1 MPISK
6 KDALDYH
13 SSPRPGKIEITP
25 TKPCRTQRDLGLAY
39 TPGVAEPCLAI
50 QSNPHDAFKY
60 TGRGNLVAV
69 VTNGT
74 AVLGLGDIGALA
86 GKPVMEGK
94 AVLFK
99 RFAGI
104 DVFDIEVGSKNP
116 DDVIKVCQ
124 LLEPTFGGI
133 NLEDIKAPECF
144 YIEETLKKTMK
155 IPVIH
160 DDQHGT
166 AIITGAALINALEV
180 AGKDVGKIKV
190 VINGAGASGIACA
203 EHYVCLGVKRENIF
217 MCDTKGVIYKGRT
230 AGMNPYKEK
239 FAQDT
244 PFRTLADAVRGADV
258 LVGLSVK
265 GAFTPAMIQ
274 SMAPRPL
281 VFAMANPDPEIT
293 YEEMKASRSDVLAA
307 TGRSDYPNQINNVLG
322 FPFIFRGALDV
333 RATAIN
339 EEMKLAASHALA
351 DLAKEDVPDS
361 VCRAY
366 GVEHI
371 AFGPDYI
378 VPKPFDP
385 RVLVWEASAVAEA
398 AMRTGVAQ
406 EPVDLAEYREQ
417 LEKRLS
423 KSHEIMRTFTR
434 KAQTAPQ
441 RVVFPEGNHEKVLRA
456 CHILV
461 EEKIAQPILL
471 GNEDSIRCKA
481 EKLGVSLESMTLVDS
496 ENSNLREAYA
506 QEYYKIRQRRGVTP
520 SEAHELIGN
529 RNLFGSMMVHMGDA
543 DALVSGV
550 AQHYPETIRPAL
562 QVVGVREGIHRVSG
576 LYILLTRKGDL
587 LFLADCSV
595 NIDPNAEDLAEIAI
609 CAADAARQF
618 QVEPRVAMLSFSN
631 FGSTQHPYCE
641 KVRKAT
647 ELLKA
652 REPLLMVDGE
662 MMADTAVTP
671 EMLQQDY
678 PFSTLKGAA
687 NVLIFPDLQSANT
700 AYKLLMRLGGAEAI
714 GPLLMGMSKPVYV
727 LPRGAD
733 VEDIVNI
740 ASIAVVDAQGAY
752 EHQPELKTLQTPVA
766 AD

>member
-1 MPISK
+1 M
-6 KDALDYH
+6 
-13 SSPRPGKIEITP
+13 
-25 TKPCRTQRDLGLAY
+25 
-39 TPGVAEPCLAI
+39 
-50 QSNPHDAFKY
+50 
-60 TGRGNLVAV
+60 
-69 VTNGT
+69 
-74 AVLGLGDIGALA
+74 
-86 GKPVMEGK
+86 
-94 AVLFK
+94 
-99 RFAGI
+99 
-104 DVFDIEVGSKNP
+104 
-116 DDVIKVCQ
+116 IKVCQ

-180 AGKDVGKIKV
+180 ANKDASKIKV

-203 EHYVCLGVKRENIF
+203 EHYVCLGVKKENIF
-217 MCDTKGVIYKGRT
+217 LCDTKGVVYKGRKE
-230 AGMNPYKEK
+230 GMNPYKER
-239 FAQDT
+239 FAQET
-244 PFRTLADAVRGADV
+244 SCRTLADVVRDADV

-265 GAFTPAMIQ
+265 GAFTQAMIK
-274 SMAPRPL
+274 SMTPRPL

-333 RATAIN
+333 HATTIN
-339 EEMKLAASHALA
+339 EEMKLAASRALA
-351 DLAKEDVPDS
+351 NLAKEDVPDS
-361 VCRAY
+361 VLRAY
-366 GVEHI
+366 GVDRI
-371 AFGPDYI
+371 VFGREYI
-378 VPKPFDP
+378 IPKPFDP

-417 LEKRLS
+417 LEKRLG
-423 KSHEIMRTFTR
+423 KTHEVMRMFTH

-441 RVVFPEGNHEKVLRA
+441 RVVFPEGDHEKVLRA

-461 EEKIAQPILL
+461 EEKIAEPILL
-471 GNEDSIRCKA
+471 GNESAIRSKA
-481 EKLGVSLESMTLVDS
+481 ENLGISLKNMSIVDC
-496 ENSNLREAYA
+496 ENSNHQEAYA
-506 QEYYKIRQRRGVTP
+506 REYFQIRQRHGITL
-520 SEAHELIGN
+520 SEAKELVKN
-529 RNLFGSMMVHMGDA
+529 RNLFGSLMVRLGDA

-550 AQHYPETIRPAL
+550 AQHYPETIKPAL
-562 QVVGVREGIHRVSG
+562 QVVGVRDGIHRVSG
-576 LYILLTRKGDL
+576 LYVMLTRKGDL
-587 LFLADCSV
+587 IFLADCSV
-595 NIDPNAEDLAEIAI
+595 NIDPSAEDLAEIAI

-618 QVEPRVAMLSFSN
+618 DVEPRVAMLSFSN
-631 FGSTQHPYCE
+631 FGSTSHPLCV

-647 ELLKA
+647 ELVKA

-671 EMLQQDY
+671 EILENDY

-714 GPLLMGMSKPVYV
+714 GPLLLGMSKPVYV

-740 ASIAVVDAQGAY
+740 ASIAAVDAQGIQK
-752 EHQPELKTLQTPVA
+752 QPPLLRNLETPVA